1 MSIRPLPPGRLRDM
15 VTGTKSTQADF
26 DAWNQQPQE
35 QLQQVAPAPVP
46 QQQGVQQQGALQQ
59 AIKGPSFEDSM
70 NNTMLRG
77 GSASQ
82 IKSGKNA
89 VGNVASGAMTGASL
103 GSVVPGIGTAIGA
116 GLGAAY
122 GGIKSLFGTRQN
134 QLTDMARP
142 DFDKNVAAAYRTYLG
157 REASPQEIASLHP
170 NSGKYVNQNMYTDTF
185 KSIQNSP
192 EAQAY
197 AAKMAAPQA
206 APQQAPDQAAVAQAI
221 SGGTAGKGILEGFDA
236 NKMANAAH
244 AEKSPKY
251 AFAAIASKYDQ
262 SDPAQRE
269 QMLAELRQNKF
280 FKNASFTGNK
290 GDILD
295 VGDNADEAFKG
306 IRQFDV
312 VRGMGEGGKAWQW
325 GAIGGDSGGN
335 AGGGGAGLGAD
346 YNASGDPV
354 LAAINGQ
361 SLNPVT
367 RGMDMLK
374 QLLAGIPGGINGIA
388 GGQ

>member
-1 MSIRPLPPGRLRDM
+1 MSMLPMPENSPFR
-15 VTGTKSTQADF
+15 KWQ
-26 DAWNQQPQE
+26 NQQNGGAVPLGGLPTNME
-35 QLQQVAPAPVP
+35 RPGGGLPVQQAP
-46 QQQGVQQQGALQQ
+46 QQALQQ
-59 AIKGPSFEDSM
+59 AISGPSFEDTM

-89 VGNVASGAMTGASL
+89 MGNIASGAMTGASL
-103 GSVVPGIGTAIGA
+103 GSVVPGVGTAIGA

-134 QLTDMARP
+134 QLTDMSRGDAEKAVGALYR
-142 DFDKNVAAAYRTYLG
+142 DKLG
-157 REASPQEIASLHP
+157 REASPQEIQSQLG
-170 NSGKYVNQNMYTDTF
+170 NTGKWVNENIYKNAF
-185 KSIQNSP
+185 GNIQNSP

-197 AAKMAAPQA
+197 AAKMAQPQAAPQA
-206 APQQAPDQAAVAQAI
+206 APEQAAVAQAV
-221 SGGTAGKGILEGFDA
+221 SGGTPGKGILEGFSADKLA
-236 NKMANAAH
+236 MGMDKQM
-244 AEKSPKY
+244 KSPKY
-251 AFAAIASKYDQ
+251 AFAAVAQKYDQ
-262 SDPAQRE
+262 SDPAQR
-269 QMLAELRQNKF
+269 QAMMAELKNHPSGF
-280 FKNASFTGNK
+280 FKNAQLTGNK

-295 VGDNADEAFKG
+295 VGEVTDPVWGG
-306 IRQFDV
+306 IRKFDV
-312 VRGMGEGGKAWQW
+312 IRAAGEGGKAWQW
-325 GAIGGDSGGN
+325 GAIGGDGGG
-335 AGGGGAGLGAD
+335 AASGGGGAGLGAEYD
-346 YNASGDPV
+346 ASGDPV